1 MWYLEPSLQRWNQNQ
16 RWNVEITLS
25 SLKFW
30 FHVSFLARGKN
41 HPEMKHLYL
50 VHEMLL
56 QKSKPFPVNSL
67 VYSFVPAFH
76 CSTRYH
82 GKTDLILVISWSW
95 DGNVSSLSS
104 RARTHTWYTWLKDT
118 LILVTPHL
126 NHQDY
131 ELLIDVGRGRADR
144 VLPALPSRP

>member
-1 MWYLEPSLQRWNQNQ
+1 MWS
-16 RWNVEITLS
+16 I
-25 SLKFW
+25 FW
-30 FHVSFLARGKN
+30 FVFRARRKN

-104 RARTHTWYTWLKDT
+104 RARKPNQKNEPQETKYCMPNLLYTCNVRRGMQYWFLRVHSFWCPWSRAREPSPETQFVSKY
-118 LILVTPHL
+118 
-126 NHQDY
+126 N
-131 ELLIDVGRGRADR
+131 IDIK
-144 VLPALPSRP
+144 